1 MSLGLLG
8 ILMICIV
15 NINIFSEK
23 HKKRRD
29 TVYKLRKKERIKMRN
44 DILNGQYDKYLD
56 ERSKVN
62 LNKKLNEEKIN
73 KLREEQDDKN
83 SDKSI
88 NIEDNNEI
96 LINVN
101 KIEESEN
108 EKND

>member
-1 MSLGLLG
+1 
-8 ILMICIV
+8 
-15 NINIFSEK
+15 
-23 HKKRRD
+23 
-29 TVYKLRKKERIKMRN
+29 MRN
-44 DILNGQYDKYLD
+44 DILNGQYEKYLD

-73 KLREEQDDKN
+73 RLREEQDDKN
-83 SDKSI
+83 SDESI

-101 KIEESEN
+101 KIEEYEN